1 MARYD
6 TDTVEGRVQRLT
18 RWIKNLIPDATVD
31 GIAGIVGCAI
41 TESNCDPTN
50 YEARFTGAG
59 TLTDE
64 NTPPTAEDIF
74 GSWDAFYAL
83 YHYQGLDVDFY
94 TGNGAY
100 DKHFIGTGLW
110 QWTGNRVIALYEW
123 CKSNGKKPFS
133 WEAQLNYALAEPTYS
148 DVFTSTATSTSSA
161 SDNASYFGSHWE
173 GNSGSIPK
181 YTANAQE
188 WYSTVE
194 EELKN
199 GDGKFSEPSSS
210 SSGSNSP
217 QKPSNPS
224 NSSAQKKSGTGF
236 YYIQNDTLWLLN
248 GNGSGNIT
256 RTNGSGNSSN
266 SGSSDSSGSG
276 SGSSG
281 SNPDVSSF
289 LDQDDQKIWKD
300 TEDKNPSGG
309 DNLTEHT
316 RHVRA
321 FIMQKFGLTEA
332 HGWRQDDD
340 GTGHGHNSGMAVDF
354 MVGFD
359 TNVNSELG
367 QKIADYFQ
375 KNFEALG
382 CYYLIWQQHFFMDV
396 DNKYGQANVWN
407 PMEDRGSPTQNH
419 MDHVHVSFAR

>member
-6 TDTVEGRVQRLT
+6 VETVEGRVQRLT

-31 GIAGIVGCAI
+31 GIAGLVGCAI

-59 TLTDE
+59 NLTDE

-83 YHYQGLDVDFY
+83 YHYQGLDEAYY
-94 TGNGAY
+94 TGDWAY

-123 CKSNGKKPFS
+123 CKSNSKKPFS
-133 WEAQLNYALAEPTYS
+133 WEAQLNYALVEPGNA
-148 DVFTSTATSTSSA
+148 DIFINTAKSTSSA
-161 SDNASYFGSHWE
+161 EDNASYFGANWE
-173 GNSGSIPK
+173 RNQGSIYK
-181 YTANAQE
+181 YTANARE

-194 EELKN
+194 EELQN
-199 GDGKFSEPSSS
+199 GDGKFSEPSS
-210 SSGSNSP
+210 
-217 QKPSNPS
+217 
-224 NSSAQKKSGTGF
+224 NSSIGNSSQRTNSSNNRSSNNGVGL
-236 YYIQNDTLWLLN
+236 YYIQNDTLWSI
-248 GNGSGNIT
+248 GGGS
-256 RTNGSGNSSN
+256 RSSSSSSQPSN
-266 SGSSDSSGSG
+266 PGTGTSDSTDTSE
-276 SGSSG
+276 
-281 SNPDVSSF
+281 F
-289 LDQDDQKIWKD
+289 TEEDQKLWKE
-300 TEDKNPSGG
+300 TENENPSGG
-309 DNLTEHT
+309 DSLTDHT

-321 FIMQKFGLTEA
+321 FIMKKFGLTEA

-375 KNFEALG
+375 NNFDKLG
-382 CYYLIWQQHFFMDV
+382 CYYLIWQQKFYM
-396 DNKYGQANVWN
+396 NIENIYGPANTWN
-407 PMEDRGSPTQNH
+407 PMPDRGSPTQNH

>member
-133 WEAQLNYALAEPTYS
+133 WEAQLNYALVEPTFS
-148 DVFTSTATSTSSA
+148 DVFRDTAISTSSA
-161 SDNASYFGSHWE
+161 SDNASYFGAQWE
-173 GNSGSIPK
+173 RNRGSIHK
-181 YTANAQE
+181 YVANAQE

-210 SSGSNSP
+210 YSGSNSP

-224 NSSAQKKSGTGF
+224 NSSAQNKSGKGF

-248 GNGSGNIT
+248 GNGSGSIT
-256 RTNGSGNSSN
+256 RTNGAGTS
-266 SGSSDSSGSG
+266 SGSSDNSGSG
-276 SGSSG
+276 SGSS
-281 SNPDVSSF
+281 SSDIDVSSF
-289 LDQDDQKIWKD
+289 LDQKDQKIWKE

-382 CYYLIWQQHFFMDV
+382 CYYLIWQQHFYMNV

>member
-1 MARYD
+1 M
-6 TDTVEGRVQRLT
+6 T
-18 RWIKNLIPDATVD
+18 NIPDNVKKFLEHKVSDSFGCSRDKIVAGCKNFGRFKYWLGSDETKINQLLDEVEKAGMSAELFAAKEIQEGYNSSWGWHNHTTPQGDPIEDAKYVVQYTLGVSEGEYSLAWDDPGGGTVGVVPQSVRDEGDTHYATLSQHTI
-31 GIAGIVGCAI
+31 GRAYLAM
-41 TESNCDPTN
+41 
-50 YEARFTGAG
+50 
-59 TLTDE
+59 
-64 NTPPTAEDIF
+64 TAAAV
-74 GSWDAFYAL
+74 WAMYYPDALKAS
-83 YHYQGLDVDFY
+83 V
-94 TGNGAY
+94 NGVQ
-100 DKHFIGTGLW
+100 D
-110 QWTGNRVIALYEW
+110 
-123 CKSNGKKPFS
+123 
-133 WEAQLNYALAEPTYS
+133 YS
-148 DVFTSTATSTSSA
+148 DPISGVMDLIKEWGGDLDTSRPNSS
-161 SDNASYFGSHWE
+161 
-173 GNSGSIPK
+173 NSSSNSSQK
-181 YTANAQE
+181 
-188 WYSTVE
+188 
-194 EELKN
+194 
-199 GDGKFSEPSSS
+199 PSSS
-210 SSGSNSP
+210 SNNSNAS
-217 QKPSNPS
+217 
-224 NSSAQKKSGTGF
+224 KKSGTGF

-256 RTNGSGNSSN
+256 RTNSSGNH
-266 SGSSDSSGSG
+266 SGSSDNSGSG
-276 SGSSG
+276 SGSS
-281 SNPDVSSF
+281 SSDTDVSSF
-289 LDQDDQKIWKD
+289 LDQKDQKIWKE
-300 TEDKNPSGG
+300 TEDNNPSGG

-382 CYYLIWQQHFFMDV
+382 CYYLIWQQHFYMNV

>member
-6 TDTVEGRVQRLT
+6 VSTTEGRVQRLT

-31 GIAGIVGCAI
+31 GIAGLVGCAI

-59 TLTDE
+59 TLTGE

-83 YHYQGLDVDFY
+83 YNYQGLDEAYY

-123 CKSNGKKPFS
+123 CKSNDKKPFS
-133 WEAQLNYALAEPTYS
+133 WEAQLNYALVEPGDS
-148 DVFTSTATSTSSA
+148 DVFISTAKSTSSA
-161 SDNASYFGSHWE
+161 EDNASYFGANWE
-173 GNSGSIPK
+173 RNRGSIYK
-181 YTANAQE
+181 YTANARE

-194 EELKN
+194 EELQN

-210 SSGSNSP
+210 SSGGNSSQKPGNSSNSAKK
-217 QKPSNPS
+217 KP
-224 NSSAQKKSGTGF
+224 GTGF

-256 RTNGSGNSSN
+256 RTNGAGT
-266 SGSSDSSGSG
+266 SSDSSGSG
-276 SGSSG
+276 YNSGTST
-281 SNPDVSSF
+281 SSF
-289 LDQDDQKIWKD
+289 TDPEDQKLWGE
-300 TEDKNPSGG
+300 TENENPSGG
-309 DNLTEHT
+309 DNLTDHT

-321 FIMQKFGLTEA
+321 FIMKKFGLTEA
-332 HGWRQDDD
+332 YGWRQDDD

-359 TNVNSELG
+359 TNVNSEIG

-375 KNFEALG
+375 NNFDALG
-382 CYYLIWQQHFFMDV
+382 CYYLIWQQHFYMNV
-396 DNKYGQANVWN
+396 DNKYGSANTWN

>member
-1 MARYD
+1 MTRYD
-6 TDTVEGRVQRLT
+6 NDTVEGRVQRLT
-18 RWIKNLIPDATVD
+18 RWIKNLIPEATVD

-50 YEARFTGAG
+50 YEARFTGQG
-59 TLTDE
+59 NLIDE

-83 YHYQGLDVDFY
+83 YHYQGLDEAFY
-94 TGNGAY
+94 TGNWTH

-123 CKSNGKKPFS
+123 CKSNNKKPFS
-133 WEAQLNYALAEPTYS
+133 WEAQLNYALAEPSYS
-148 DVFTSTATSTSSA
+148 EIFTSTATSTSSA
-161 SDNASYFGSHWE
+161 SDNATYYGINWE
-173 GNSGSIPK
+173 GNRGSVYK
-181 YTANAQE
+181 YVANAEE

-210 SSGSNSP
+210 SSGGNSSQKPGNSSNSA
-217 QKPSNPS
+217 K
-224 NSSAQKKSGTGF
+224 KKSGTGF

-256 RTNGSGNSSN
+256 RTNGTGTS

-276 SGSSG
+276 SSSDT
-281 SNPDVSSF
+281 STSSF
-289 LDQDDQKIWKD
+289 TDPEDQKLW
-300 TEDKNPSGG
+300 TETENENPSGG
-309 DNLTEHT
+309 DSLTDHT

-321 FIMQKFGLTEA
+321 FIMKKFGLTEA

-367 QKIADYFQ
+367 QKIANYFQ
-375 KNFEALG
+375 NNFDALG
-382 CYYLIWQQHFFMDV
+382 CYYLIWQQHFYMNV
-396 DNKYGQANVWN
+396 DNKYGSANTWN

>member
-6 TDTVEGRVQRLT
+6 VSTTEGRVQRLT
-18 RWIKNLIPDATVD
+18 RWIKNLIPDATVN
-31 GIAGIVGCAI
+31 GIAGLVGCAI
-41 TESNCDPTN
+41 TESDCDPTN

-59 TLTDE
+59 TLKDE

-83 YHYQGLDVDFY
+83 YNYSGLDVGFY
-94 TGNGAY
+94 NGNGAY

-110 QWTGNRVIALYEW
+110 QWTGSRVIAMYEW
-123 CKSNGKKPFS
+123 CKSNNKKPFS
-133 WEAQLNYALAEPTYS
+133 WEAQLNYALSEPSYS
-148 DVFTSTATSTSSA
+148 EVFINTAKSNDSA
-161 SDNASYFGSHWE
+161 SDNATNFGIYWE
-173 GNSGSIPK
+173 GNRGSVYK
-181 YTANAQE
+181 YVANAQE

-194 EELKN
+194 EELNN
-199 GDGKFSEPSSS
+199 GDGKFSDPSSNSNGNKTNS
-210 SSGSNSP
+210 SQNPGNSNS
-217 QKPSNPS
+217 N
-224 NSSAQKKSGTGF
+224 NNKKSVPGF
-236 YYIQNDTLWLLN
+236 YYIQNDTFWLLN
-248 GNGSGNIT
+248 GNGSGNIK
-256 RTNGSGNSSN
+256 RTNGTGTSSG
-266 SGSSDSSGSG
+266 GSS

-281 SNPDVSSF
+281 TPSTSGNFSDA
-289 LDQDDQKIWKD
+289 DDKKLWED
-300 TEDKNPSGG
+300 TANENPSGG

-321 FIMQKFGLTEA
+321 FIMKKFGLTEA

-375 KNFEALG
+375 NNFDALG
-382 CYYLIWQQHFFMDV
+382 CYYLIWQQHFYMNV
-396 DNKYGQANVWN
+396 DNKYGSANTWN

>member
-18 RWIKNLIPDATVD
+18 RWIKNLIPEATVD

-50 YEARFTGAG
+50 YEARFTGQG
-59 TLTDE
+59 NLTDE

-83 YHYQGLDVDFY
+83 YHYQGLDESFY
-94 TGNGAY
+94 TGNWTH

-123 CKSNGKKPFS
+123 CKSNNKKPFS
-133 WEAQLNYALAEPTYS
+133 WEAQLNYALAEPSYS
-148 DVFTSTATSTSSA
+148 EIFTSTATSTSSA
-161 SDNASYFGSHWE
+161 SDNATYYGINWE
-173 GNSGSIPK
+173 GNRGSVYK
-181 YTANAQE
+181 YVANAEE

-210 SSGSNSP
+210 SSGGNSSQKPGNSSNSA
-217 QKPSNPS
+217 K
-224 NSSAQKKSGTGF
+224 KKSGTGF

-256 RTNGSGNSSN
+256 RTNGTGTS

-276 SGSSG
+276 SSSDT
-281 SNPDVSSF
+281 STSSF
-289 LDQDDQKIWKD
+289 TDPEDQKLWAE
-300 TEDKNPSGG
+300 TENENPSGG
-309 DNLTEHT
+309 DNLTDHT

-321 FIMQKFGLTEA
+321 FIMKKFGLTEA

-367 QKIADYFQ
+367 QKIANYFQ
-375 KNFEALG
+375 NNFDALG
-382 CYYLIWQQHFFMDV
+382 CYYLIWQQHFYMNV
-396 DNKYGQANVWN
+396 DNKYGPANTWN

>member
-6 TDTVEGRVQRLT
+6 NDTVEGRVQRLT
-18 RWIKNLIPDATVD
+18 RWIKNLIPEATVD

-83 YHYQGLDVDFY
+83 YNYTGLDVDYY

-123 CKSNGKKPFS
+123 CKSNSKKPFS
-133 WEAQLNYALAEPTYS
+133 WEAQLNYAIVEPTFS
-148 DVFTSTATSTSSA
+148 DVFRDTAISTSSA
-161 SDNASYFGSHWE
+161 SDNASYFGAQWE
-173 GNSGSIPK
+173 RNRGSIYK
-181 YTANAQE
+181 YVANAEE

-210 SSGSNSP
+210 SSGGNSSQKPGNSSNSA
-217 QKPSNPS
+217 KN
-224 NSSAQKKSGTGF
+224 KSGTGF

-256 RTNGSGNSSN
+256 RTNGTGTS

-276 SGSSG
+276 SSSDT
-281 SNPDVSSF
+281 STSSF
-289 LDQDDQKIWKD
+289 TDPEDQKLW
-300 TEDKNPSGG
+300 TETENENPSGG

-321 FIMQKFGLTEA
+321 FIMKKFGLTEA

-367 QKIADYFQ
+367 QKIANYFQ
-375 KNFEALG
+375 NNFDALG
-382 CYYLIWQQHFFMDV
+382 CYYLIWQQHFYMNV
-396 DNKYGQANVWN
+396 DNKYGSANTWN

>member
-6 TDTVEGRVQRLT
+6 VETTEGRVQRLT
-18 RWIKNLIPDATVD
+18 RWIKNLIPDATLD

-41 TESNCDPTN
+41 TESDCDPTN
-50 YEARFTGAG
+50 YEARFTGSG

-83 YHYQGLDVDFY
+83 YNYTGLDVEY
-94 TGNGAY
+94 YNGNGAY

-123 CKSNGKKPFS
+123 CKSNSKKPFS
-133 WEAQLNYALAEPTYS
+133 WEAQLNYALVEPTFS
-148 DVFTSTATSTSSA
+148 DIFKETAVSTSSA
-161 SDNASYFGSHWE
+161 SDNASYFGAQWE
-173 GNSGSIPK
+173 RNRGSIYK
-181 YTANAQE
+181 YVANAE
-188 WYSTVE
+188 AWYSTVE

-199 GDGKFSEPSSS
+199 GDGKFSEPSSG
-210 SSGSNSP
+210 SSGSNSS
-217 QKPSNPS
+217 QKPSN
-224 NSSAQKKSGTGF
+224 SSSSYNKSGNKAGF

-248 GNGSGNIT
+248 GNGSGNVT
-256 RTNGSGNSSN
+256 RTNGTATTGSNSSDI
-266 SGSSDSSGSG
+266 SSTTST
-276 SGSSG
+276 
-281 SNPDVSSF
+281 SF
-289 LDQDDQKIWKD
+289 SDPEDQKLWKD
-300 TEDKNPSGG
+300 TEGENPSGG
-309 DNLTEHT
+309 DGLTDHVK
-316 RHVRA
+316 HVRA
-321 FIMQKFGLTEA
+321 FIMKKFGLTEA

-359 TNVNSELG
+359 TNVDSALG

-375 KNFEALG
+375 KNFDALG
-382 CYYLIWQQHFFMDV
+382 CYYLIWQQHFYMNIE
-396 DNKYGQANVWN
+396 NKYGSANTWN

>member
-6 TDTVEGRVQRLT
+6 NDTVEGRVQRLT
-18 RWIKNLIPDATVD
+18 RWIKNLIPEATVD

-83 YHYQGLDVDFY
+83 YNYQGLDVGFY
-94 TGNGAY
+94 NGNGAY

-110 QWTGNRVIALYEW
+110 QWTGSRVIALYEW

-133 WEAQLNYALAEPTYS
+133 WEAQLNYALSEPSYS
-148 DVFTSTATSTSSA
+148 DIFRNTATSTSSA
-161 SDNASYFGSHWE
+161 SDNASYFGANWE
-173 GNSGSIPK
+173 GNSGSIYK
-181 YTANAQE
+181 YVANAEE

-210 SSGSNSP
+210 SSGGNSSQKPGNSSNSA
-217 QKPSNPS
+217 K
-224 NSSAQKKSGTGF
+224 KKSGTGF

-256 RTNGSGNSSN
+256 RTNGTGTS

-276 SGSSG
+276 SNSDTST
-281 SNPDVSSF
+281 SSF
-289 LDQDDQKIWKD
+289 TDPEDQKLWNE
-300 TEDKNPSGG
+300 TENENPSGG
-309 DNLTEHT
+309 DSLTEHT

-321 FIMQKFGLTEA
+321 FIMKKFGLTEA

-367 QKIADYFQ
+367 QKIANYFQ
-375 KNFEALG
+375 NNFDALG
-382 CYYLIWQQHFFMDV
+382 CYYLIWQQHFYMNV
-396 DNKYGQANVWN
+396 DNKYGSANTWN